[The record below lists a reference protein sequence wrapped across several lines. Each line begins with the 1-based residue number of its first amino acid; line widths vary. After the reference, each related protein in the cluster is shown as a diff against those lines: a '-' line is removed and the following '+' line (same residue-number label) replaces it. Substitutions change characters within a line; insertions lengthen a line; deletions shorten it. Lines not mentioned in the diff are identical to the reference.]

1 MLLRV
6 SGASDS
12 CLPITL
18 EPLRMEN
25 LSSWV
30 TLVQQVSLL
39 SLDSFYTE
47 LFSRGGGEAVSNL
60 SKEMEDFP
68 FGPHLSLQVFRL
80 GSAVYRASNLRPKR
94 PNPHPRERVSS
105 LVLEQVKKAL
115 EAL

>member
-1 MLLRV
+1 MLREVGVTMLLRV

-47 LFSRGGGEAVSNL
+47 LFPRGGGEAVSN
-60 SKEMEDFP
+60 
-68 FGPHLSLQVFRL
+68 
-80 GSAVYRASNLRPKR
+80 
-94 PNPHPRERVSS
+94 
-105 LVLEQVKKAL
+105 
-115 EAL
+115 